1 MSRVN
6 VTVTVDA
13 EHRHSLDDVV
23 EALRG
28 CGMEVDQV
36 LSTMGMVAGSVEAG
50 TSGALG
56 EVEGVA
62 DVSEAREIR
71 LPPPDSPVQ

>member
-13 EHRHSLDDVV
+13 EHRDSLDDVV
-23 EALRG
+23 EALRLR
-28 CGMEVDQV
+28 GMEVDRV
-36 LSTMGMVAGSVEAG
+36 LTSMSMVTGTVEAG
-50 TSGALG
+50 ASSTLG
-56 EVEGVA
+56 DVEGVA
-62 DVSEAREIR
+62 DVSEAREIG